1 MYITVKNLSTLWR
14 VNPSSIMHVGAHLAE
29 EYQEYK
35 DQNWIDKFSKR
46 AIWVEA
52 QPDLASK
59 LQESLDKSENL
70 VYNFAVW
77 EENGKSL
84 EFNIA
89 NNSQSSSLFEL
100 SKHAEIYPQI
110 KYVERIMVETVR
122 LETLLGMTE
131 LEPDFLN
138 LDIQGAELI
147 ALKSLGSRIDN
158 FKWIYTEVNYE
169 ELYAGC
175 ALISEMD
182 SYLEVH
188 QFKRVFAVRRPHAN
202 WGDALYIRR
211 DLLNIRTKFHP
222 GILKLKAKTFST
234 YHYRLLKSKLF
245 NVLRL
250 YSKKSLE

>member
-1 MYITVKNLSTLWR
+1 
-14 VNPSSIMHVGAHLAE
+14 MHVGAHLAE

-110 KYVERIMVETVR
+110 KYVERIMVETIR

-147 ALKSLGSRIDN
+147 ALKSLGSRINN
-158 FKWIYTEVNYE
+158 FKWIYTEVNKEYV
-169 ELYAGC
+169 YKGC
-175 ALISEMD
+175 ALVSEID
-182 SYLEVH
+182 EFLASAN
-188 QFKRVFAVRRPHAN
+188 FTRVATRWVKGKG
-202 WGDALYIRR
+202 WGDALYIHQEYLPPKYKY
-211 DLLNIRTKFHP
+211 LL
-222 GILKLKAKTFST
+222 GTFSNAFWRISPHAKYLT
-234 YHYRLLKSKLF
+234 DQLRAARNRILF
-245 NVLRL
+245 KQGKRIKI
-250 YSKKSLE
+250 SE